1 MKAAMFEL
9 SLSAMLLSVC
19 VSVASVTAD
28 AQTKKLRLGV
38 EGAYP
43 PFSELGPDGKLKGWE
58 IEIADALCKQ
68 MKAECSLVQLSF
80 DGMIPALQSRKIDA
94 VIASM
99 SITQERKRAV
109 DFSDKYYKTPARFVV
124 KNGVK
129 LDISPAGLKGKRIGV
144 QRATIFD
151 RFLADQFKDVQVVR
165 YAKQDEVYLDLASGR
180 IDAALQDVVA
190 AQEGFLKTP
199 QGKSFGFTGPSY
211 VDAKYFGEGAGVAFR
226 KGDTALREDFNR
238 AIAAIRANGAYQKIQ
253 DVYFN
258 FDIYGA
264 PPASSAPAAVAAPAA
279 APAAA
284 AKK

>member
-1 MKAAMFEL
+1 MKISMRNL
-9 SLSAMLLSVC
+9 CLPVMLLAVF
-19 VSVASVTAD
+19 VSVASVNAG

-58 IEIADALCKQ
+58 IDIANALCKE
-68 MKAECSLVQLSF
+68 MKADCTLVQLSF

-99 SITQERKRAV
+99 SITEERKRAV
-109 DFSDKYYKTPARFVV
+109 DFSDRYYKTPARFVV

-144 QRATIFD
+144 QRATIYD

-165 YAKQDEVYLDLASGR
+165 YGKQDEVYLDLASGR

-199 QGKSFGFTGPSY
+199 QGKNFGFVGPSY
-211 VDAKYFGEGAGVAFR
+211 EDPKYFGEGAGAALR

-238 AIAAIRANGAYQKIQ
+238 AIAAIRANGVYKKIQ
-253 DVYFN
+253 DAYFN
-258 FDIYGA
+258 FDIYGVA
-264 PPASSAPAAVAAPAA
+264 PA

-284 AKK
+284 ATTAPAKK

>member
-238 AIAAIRANGAYQKIQ
+238 AIAAIRANGAYLKIQ
-253 DVYFN
+253 DAYFN

-264 PPASSAPAAVAAPAA
+264 PPAPSVPAAVATSAA